1 MHDTL
6 FRQGRRSLISGD
18 QERSGVEAQSHRV
31 FSAPMSEIGR
41 TAFLS
46 AQEARCG
53 SDRPEAPKA
62 QSTQRSARDV

>member
-31 FSAPMSEIGR
+31 FSAPMSEISHRVFSAPMSEIGR
-41 TAFLS
+41 TAFL
-46 AQEARCG
+46 ERPG
-53 SDRPEAPKA
+53 SPLRLGPP
-62 QSTQRSARDV
+62 